1 MDHRRSLPGA
11 RGTYDLKCLEE
22 VLGGIHQGIFEEV
35 VELLELLVSV
45 RQVRRVREDRS

>member
-11 RGTYDLKCLEE
+11 CGTYDLKCLEE

-35 VELLELLVSV
+35 VELLELFVSV
-45 RQVRRVREDRS
+45 RQVRRELEDRN